1 MIVCVEGDP
10 REGEH
15 GLREV
20 DGREEGGR
28 TSSLWRIAEERTAV
42 VQRRWSFE
50 GEGNE
55 VSSLG

>member
-28 TSSLWRIAEERTAV
+28 TSSL
-42 VQRRWSFE
+42 
-50 GEGNE
+50 
-55 VSSLG
+55 